1 MSTLAFLMFQSD
13 ATSAPSSAAAAGLG
27 MGMMIF
33 IALVA
38 LVMIAAMWK
47 VFEKAG
53 EPGWA
58 AIIPLYNIIILL
70 KIAGKPAWWFLLFI
84 VPVVNFVIAIIVALA
99 IARNFGKGTGFGLGL
114 AFLGIIFYPVLA
126 WGDARYQGQ
135 QAA

>member
-1 MSTLAFLMFQSD
+1 MNTLAFLMFQSD
-13 ATSAPSSAAAAGLG
+13 TASAPSSAAAAGMG
-27 MGMMIF
+27 IGMMIVF
-33 IALVA
+33 AVIALF
-38 LVMIAAMWK
+38 LIAAMWK

-58 AIIPLYNIIILL
+58 AIIPIYNLIILL

-99 IARNFGKGTGFGLGL
+99 IAKNFGKGTGFGLGL
-114 AFLGIIFYPVLA
+114 AFLGFVFYPMLA

-135 QAA
+135 QA